1 MTIKMTLAAAA
12 LALSAPAFAAETD
25 LGTSVVYGDL
35 DLASAKGAAQLERRV
50 KRAATQ
56 ACGVI
61 PVINLNAR
69 ETAMACHSGF
79 IAEAHAKLEPAFA
92 AIAAAKARGTTLAA
106 R

>member
-12 LALSAPAFAAETD
+12 LALSAPAFAAESD
-25 LGTSVVYGDL
+25 LGTAIVYSDL

-50 KRAATQ
+50 QRAANQ

-69 ETAMACHSGF
+69 EHTKTCHSGF
-79 IAEAHAKLEPAFA
+79 VAEAHAKLQPAFA
-92 AIAAAKARGTTLAA
+92 AAANERRGTMLAA

>member
-12 LALSAPAFAAETD
+12 LALSAPAYAADND

-35 DLASAKGAAQLERRV
+35 DLASAKGSAKLERRV
-50 KRAATQ
+50 RLAAAQ
-56 ACGVI
+56 ACGLI

-69 ETAMACHSGF
+69 EHAMACHSDF
-79 IAEAHAKLEPAFA
+79 IAEANSKLQPAFA
-92 AIAAAKARGTTLAA
+92 AAADKRRGTTLAA